1 MWHHICVWWESS
13 SGSWK
18 LYKDGD
24 LKQEGKDFKKGH
36 TIRQGG
42 ILVLG
47 QEQDS
52 VGGGFQTSQSFQGM
66 LSNVNVWDH
75 VLDGMLIKKRSKS
88 CELKEGNE
96 GNVFKWQDFLHEGGT
111 RLVHP
116 SPCKI
121 VEHGT

>member
-1 MWHHICVWWESS
+1 M
-13 SGSWK
+13 
-18 LYKDGD
+18 
-24 LKQEGKDFKKGH
+24 
-36 TIRQGG
+36 
-42 ILVLG
+42 LG

-52 VGGGFQTSQSFQGM
+52 VGGGFQASQSFQGM

-121 VEHGT
+121 VEDGT

>member
-1 MWHHICVWWESS
+1 M
-13 SGSWK
+13 
-18 LYKDGD
+18 
-24 LKQEGKDFKKGH
+24 
-36 TIRQGG
+36 T
-42 ILVLG
+42 LG

-52 VGGGFQTSQSFQGM
+52 VGGDFETSQSFQGM

-75 VLDGMLIKKRSKS
+75 VLDGTLIKERSKS

-96 GNVFKWQDFLHEGGT
+96 GNVFKWHDFLHEGGA

-121 VEHGT
+121 VEVGTWQRYCD